1 MSRLYKQIQQAQPK
15 QTQERQPKFVEP
27 LRPTV
32 PEQEQKFNLLPSFCI
47 VSLLVG
53 IFIAYFYT
61 DEETTAPLP
70 VKEVESSLPKKETD
84 ITSYIKKVQEP
95 LAEKT
100 QEPFQESF
108 DINTPIPEA
117 ERHFEDIPFKETP
130 TLAKDETASKD
141 ELTVHPF
148 QWNIA
153 PFRDW
158 IQNHLSQALP
168 KLQEVKNSLNRLAYL
183 DMTQAIPERE
193 VSSTEKERLELI
205 RRFLKKFRVDA
216 VRIDGSY
223 SRIMA
228 NGQAY
233 YVNTVVSQRPHL
245 KLTGITSQEM
255 IFKDEYN
262 QEYKKEISQND

>member
-15 QTQERQPKFVEP
+15 EQVFIGPLKPSIERG
-27 LRPTV
+27 RD
-32 PEQEQKFNLLPSFCI
+32 FNVFPSFCI
-47 VSLLVG
+47 ISLLIG
-53 IFIAYFYT
+53 ILIAYFYT
-61 DEETTAPLP
+61 DEEVAAP
-70 VKEVESSLPKKETD
+70 SLPQKEID
-84 ITSYIKKVQEP
+84 ITSCIKKVQEP
-95 LAEKT
+95 LAEKA
-100 QEPFQESF
+100 QEPFKPQESF
-108 DINTPIPEA
+108 LKPFDVNTPIPES
-117 ERHFEDIPFKETP
+117 ERNFDNIPFEEAP
-130 TLAKDETASKD
+130 TLAEAKGPSNEITI
-141 ELTVHPF
+141 HPT
-148 QWNIA
+148 QWNLA
-153 PFRDW
+153 PLKAW
-158 IQNHLSQALP
+158 IQEHLNRALP
-168 KLQEVKNSLNRLAYL
+168 KLQEVKNSLNRFAYL
-183 DMTQAIPERE
+183 DINQAIPEKE

-233 YVNTVVSQRPHL
+233 YVNTVISQRPHL